1 MQNYITTTLLSQ
13 RAYFR
18 SGTTLPL
25 SFRKQMLNRL
35 AKAMHQY
42 EKQLAEALW
51 IDLHKSYE

>member
-25 SFRKQMLNRL
+25 SFRRQMLHKL
-35 AKAMHQY
+35 SDAMHQY
-42 EKQLAEALW
+42 EKSLAEALW
-51 IDLHKSYE
+51 IDLHKSY